1 MTYFCVI
8 TETMKMKKLLLIIP
22 FAIVLVFFACNKEK
36 GNSNIQMDFDF
47 EYGDQSF
54 EINKIYNYN
63 FGYEVKFEKMIL
75 YVSDVRFI
83 ESDGTIAEG
92 PNIIFVDASSD
103 GNKISFDIPEGNYS
117 KIEFSIG
124 VPESLNGTDNP
135 DFDASLYDHDSPL
148 SLSKGMYWT
157 WNSGYRFILMDGRT
171 NTDPMVDDVFE
182 TLLSI
187 HTGKEYSYRS
197 NVLSIN
203 INAAK
208 DQTIPLKLKFNVEGF
223 LNHPDDV
230 IDIAVDNQSHGT
242 NENLANRLSDNAIKS
257 VEIK

>member
-1 MTYFCVI
+1 
-8 TETMKMKKLLLIIP
+8 MKMKKLLLIIP
-22 FAIVLVFFACNKEK
+22 VAIVLVFFACNKEK

-47 EYGDQSF
+47 EYADQAF
-54 EINKIYNYN
+54 EINKVYSYN
-63 FGYEVKFEKMIL
+63 FGYEVKFEKMLL
-75 YVSDVRFI
+75 YISNVRFI
-83 ESDGTIAEG
+83 ESDGTVVNG
-92 PNIIFVDASSD
+92 PEIIFVDASSD
-103 GNKISFDIPEGNYS
+103 NNMVSFEIPEGNYTR
-117 KIEFSIG
+117 IEFSLG
-124 VPESLNGTDNP
+124 VPEGLNGTDNP
-135 DFDASLYDHDSPL
+135 DFDASLYDQNSPL

-187 HTGKEYSYRS
+187 HTGKTYSFRS
-197 NVLSIN
+197 NGLSLN
-203 INAAK
+203 MNAAK
-208 DQTIPLKLKFNVEGF
+208 DQTIPLNLKFNIEGF
-223 LNHPDDV
+223 LNYPDDV